1 MLGTPICAPAFAR
14 EETGW
19 IGGGLPFHNKL
30 WKILKEMGIR
40 DHLTCLLR
48 NLYACQEAT
57 VSTGHGRTDL
67 FQIVNGVHQSCVLSP
82 CLFNLYA
89 EYIMQNAGLDEAQ
102 LESSLL
108 GEIAITSDMQ
118 MTPLFRQKAKKN

>member
-1 MLGTPICAPAFAR
+1 
-14 EETGW
+14 
-19 IGGGLPFHNKL
+19 
-30 WKILKEMGIR
+30 MGIR